1 MDLHVDKISLH
12 LQGASR
18 LDVRRLAQS
27 VARELASSESSLA
40 SGAHPR
46 LRVVVDAT
54 GASSMDELSKRI
66 AQQILRAI
74 AART

>member
-18 LDVRRLAQS
+18 LDARRLAQS
-27 VARELASSESSLA
+27 LARELASSESLA
-40 SGAHPR
+40 SGGHPR